1 VNIFILFLTRQYTTS
16 HKIMSSLHPNN
27 NKRKQKSL
35 TSFFTSSAK
44 KKEKKD
50 DEEKENLTTEEPKKM
65 EGESTVKENAAAAVV
80 VQGGELESLFTE
92 KTWLDVFAE
101 NEFQKSYFKQLSA
114 FLSNE
119 FKTQKVFPP
128 KEHIFRCFNT
138 LPIDKVKVVIIGQD
152 PYHNYNQAMG
162 LCFSVNKGIQT
173 PGSLLNMYKELKSDL
188 NCRIPTHGDLSKWQS
203 QGILMLNTS
212 LTVRAH
218 NANSHS
224 KKGWEQ
230 FTDKAIEELAKARKN
245 IVFLLWGKN
254 AQDKEKL
261 IKRSGREH
269 LVLKSAHPSGLSAH
283 RGFFGNKHFSQTNAY
298 LKKNMIE
305 PIDWQIESATYR

>member
-1 VNIFILFLTRQYTTS
+1 MAPFFVIKI
-16 HKIMSSLHPNN
+16 KPIMSSLHANN

-50 DEEKENLTTEEPKKM
+50 DEGRENLTTEEPKHTLEK
-65 EGESTVKENAAAAVV
+65 GESTVKENAAVVV

-92 KTWLDVFAE
+92 KTWLEVFAE

-128 KEHIFRCFNT
+128 KEHVFRCFNT
-138 LPIDKVKVVIIGQD
+138 LPIDKVKVVILGQD

-218 NANSHS
+218 SANSHS

>member
-1 VNIFILFLTRQYTTS
+1 
-16 HKIMSSLHPNN
+16 MSSLHPNN

-92 KTWLDVFAE
+92 KTWLDVFAK

>member
-1 VNIFILFLTRQYTTS
+1 
-16 HKIMSSLHPNN
+16 MSSLHPNN

-101 NEFQKSYFKQLSA
+101 KEFQKSYFKQLSA

>member
-1 VNIFILFLTRQYTTS
+1 
-16 HKIMSSLHPNN
+16 MSSLHPNN

-44 KKEKKD
+44 KKEEKKD

>member
-1 VNIFILFLTRQYTTS
+1 
-16 HKIMSSLHPNN
+16 MSSLHPNN

-65 EGESTVKENAAAAVV
+65 EGESTVKENAAVVVV

-138 LPIDKVKVVIIGQD
+138 LPIDKVKVVILGQD

-218 NANSHS
+218 SANSHS

>member
-1 VNIFILFLTRQYTTS
+1 
-16 HKIMSSLHPNN
+16 MSSLHANN

-50 DEEKENLTTEEPKKM
+50 DEGRENLTTEVPKHTLEK
-65 EGESTVKENAAAAVV
+65 GESTVKENAAVVV

-92 KTWLDVFAE
+92 KTWLEVFAE

-128 KEHIFRCFNT
+128 KEHVFRCFNT
-138 LPIDKVKVVIIGQD
+138 LPIDKVKVVILGQD

-218 NANSHS
+218 SANSHS

>member
-1 VNIFILFLTRQYTTS
+1 
-16 HKIMSSLHPNN
+16 MSSLHPNN

-298 LKKNMIE
+298 LKKNSIE

>member
-1 VNIFILFLTRQYTTS
+1 MTS
-16 HKIMSSLHPNN
+16 NA
-27 NKRKQKSL
+27 KRKVAPTQKSL
-35 TSFFTSSAK
+35 TSFFST
-44 KKEKKD
+44 KKEKK
-50 DEEKENLTTEEPKKM
+50 EEPKKDD
-65 EGESTVKENAAAAVV
+65 EAEKENIKMTATKSPEISSSAPPK
-80 VQGGELESLFTE
+80 GELEMLFSE
-92 KTWLDVFAE
+92 KTWLEIFAE

-114 FLSNE
+114 FLANE
-119 FKTQKVFPP
+119 FKTQRVFPP
-128 KEHIFRCFNT
+128 KEQIFRCFNT

-152 PYHNYNQAMG
+152 PYHDTNQAMG
-162 LCFSVNKGIQT
+162 LCFSVNKGIKI
-173 PGSLLNMYKELKSDL
+173 PSSLLNMYKELKSDL

-203 QGILMLNTS
+203 QGIMMLNTS

-230 FTDKAIEELAKARKN
+230 FTDKAIEKLAKARKN

-254 AQDKEKL
+254 AQEKEKL
-261 IKRSGREH
+261 IKRSGNEH

-298 LKKNMIE
+298 LKKNSIE

>member
-1 VNIFILFLTRQYTTS
+1 
-16 HKIMSSLHPNN
+16 MSSLHPNN

-101 NEFQKSYFKQLSA
+101 SEFQKSYFKQLSA

>member
-1 VNIFILFLTRQYTTS
+1 
-16 HKIMSSLHPNN
+16 MSSLHPNN

-162 LCFSVNKGIQT
+162 LCFSDNKGIQT

>member
-1 VNIFILFLTRQYTTS
+1 MRIFLIFRCLAPFFGVI
-16 HKIMSSLHPNN
+16 KIMSSLQTNN

-35 TSFFTSSAK
+35 TSFFTAK

-50 DEEKENLTTEEPKKM
+50 DEEKENRTTEEPKKM
-65 EGESTVKENAAAAVV
+65 EGESTVKENAAVVV
-80 VQGGELESLFTE
+80 VQRGELESLFTE

-298 LKKNMIE
+298 LKKNEIE

>member
-1 VNIFILFLTRQYTTS
+1 
-16 HKIMSSLHPNN
+16 MSSLHPNN

-65 EGESTVKENAAAAVV
+65 EGESTVKENGAAAVV
-80 VQGGELESLFTE
+80 VQRGELESLFTE

-218 NANSHS
+218 SANSHS

>member
-1 VNIFILFLTRQYTTS
+1 
-16 HKIMSSLHPNN
+16 MSSLHPNN

-35 TSFFTSSAK
+35 TSFFTAK

-50 DEEKENLTTEEPKKM
+50 DEEKENRTTEEPKKM
-65 EGESTVKENAAAAVV
+65 EGESIVKENAAAAVV

>member
-1 VNIFILFLTRQYTTS
+1 
-16 HKIMSSLHPNN
+16 MSSLHPNN

-80 VQGGELESLFTE
+80 VQRGELESLFTE

-261 IKRSGREH
+261 IKRSGREN

>member
-1 VNIFILFLTRQYTTS
+1 MRIFLIFRCLAPFFGVI
-16 HKIMSSLHPNN
+16 KIMSSLQTNN

-35 TSFFTSSAK
+35 TSFFTAK

-50 DEEKENLTTEEPKKM
+50 EEEKENRTTEEPKKM
-65 EGESTVKENAAAAVV
+65 EGESTVKENAAVVV
-80 VQGGELESLFTE
+80 VQRGELESLFTE

-298 LKKNMIE
+298 LKKNEIE

>member
-1 VNIFILFLTRQYTTS
+1 MN
-16 HKIMSSLHPNN
+16 P
-27 NKRKQKSL
+27 NKRKVEHTQKSL
-35 TSFFTSSAK
+35 TSFFTSS

-50 DEEKENLTTEEPKKM
+50 KDGAEEEGEGKENITTAITTKPSSSAPPPVATNK
-65 EGESTVKENAAAAVV
+65 
-80 VQGGELESLFTE
+80 GELEALFTE

-101 NEFQKSYFKQLSA
+101 KEFQKSYFKQLSA

-119 FKTQKVFPP
+119 FKTQRVFPP

-138 LPIDKVKVVIIGQD
+138 LPINKVKVVILGQD

-173 PGSLLNMYKELKSDL
+173 PSSLLNMYKELKSDL

-218 NANSHS
+218 AANSHS

-298 LKKNMIE
+298 LKKNSIE

>member
-1 VNIFILFLTRQYTTS
+1 MLL
-16 HKIMSSLHPNN
+16 SS
-27 NKRKQKSL
+27 
-35 TSFFTSSAK
+35 SFN
-44 KKEKKD
+44 
-50 DEEKENLTTEEPKKM
+50 EESWKACSRRRRVGCFR
-65 EGESTVKENAAAAVV
+65 GERIP
-80 VQGGELESLFTE
+80 
-92 KTWLDVFAE
+92 
-101 NEFQKSYFKQLSA
+101 KSYFKQLSA

-261 IKRSGREH
+261 IKRSGRETGVSRAS
-269 LVLKSAHPSGLSAH
+269 LRIIRAQRVLG
-283 RGFFGNKHFSQTNAY
+283 TNTFRKPTY
-298 LKKNMIE
+298 LKKNILNL
-305 PIDWQIESATYR
+305 

>member
-1 VNIFILFLTRQYTTS
+1 MTRHKYTTS

>member
-1 VNIFILFLTRQYTTS
+1 
-16 HKIMSSLHPNN
+16 MSSLHPNN

-65 EGESTVKENAAAAVV
+65 EGESTVKENGAAAVV
-80 VQGGELESLFTE
+80 VQRGELESLFTE